1 MNASAARREPCEM
14 NASAAF
20 SGAPADLPAAMRRFD
35 LLVVGGGINGA
46 GIARDAA
53 GRGISVALVE
63 QGDFAGATSSASTKL
78 IHGGLRYLEQ
88 YEFRLVAEALAER
101 EVLLRIASHIAWP
114 LRFVMPHADGLRP
127 SWMIRAGL
135 FLYDRIGGH
144 ISLPRSESIR
154 LSRDGA
160 GAALA
165 SRYRHGYAYSD
176 AWVDDARL
184 VILNLRSAQ
193 SHGATI
199 LPRTRF
205 VTARARQGRWRVTIE
220 HEDGERETLDAGA
233 LVNAAG
239 PWVETVAASAGGSS
253 PRASVQLVK
262 GSHVVVPRIHAQSHA
277 YILQNDDRRI
287 VFLIPYERDFTLIG
301 TTDVRVDSI
310 ESARAIDADE
320 TRYLLRAA
328 NRYLARPLAE
338 RDIVWSY
345 TGVRPLYD
353 DGASDPSEITRDYT
367 LELRTFDGA
376 AQLDIYGGKITTY
389 RRLAEAALDRLAPY
403 LSARRGR
410 WTHGESLPGAP
421 KDPIAARS
429 ELHARYPQLPK
440 ALLDGLFRR
449 HGTLA
454 AQVLGDAST
463 LETLGEDLDGGL
475 YERELRWFVENE
487 WARRADD
494 VLWRRSKA
502 GLHMSAQSRARVAQ
516 LLGESEKA
524 A

>member
-1 MNASAARREPCEM
+1 
-14 NASAAF
+14 
-20 SGAPADLPAAMRRFD
+20 
-35 LLVVGGGINGA
+35 

-53 GRGISVALVE
+53 GRGVSVALVE
-63 QGDFAGATSSASTKL
+63 QGDFGGATSSASTKL

-114 LRFVMPHADGLRP
+114 MRFVMPHAEGLRP

-135 FLYDRIGGH
+135 FLYDHIGGR
-144 ISLPRSESIR
+144 ISLPRSESVR
-154 LSRDGA
+154 LARDGA
-160 GAALA
+160 GAGLA
-165 SRYRHGYAYSD
+165 PRYRSGYAYSD

-184 VILNLRSAQ
+184 VVLNLRSAHA
-193 SHGATI
+193 HGAQL

-205 VTARARQGRWRVTIE
+205 VSAQAREGRWRATIE
-220 HEDGERETLDAGA
+220 HASGARETIEART

-239 PWVETVAASAGGSS
+239 PWVDVVASAAGGRSQ
-253 PRASVQLVK
+253 RASVQLVK
-262 GSHVVVPRIHAQSHA
+262 GSHIVVPRIHPQPHA
-277 YILQNDDRRI
+277 YILQNDDRRVI
-287 VFLIPYERDFTLIG
+287 FLIPYERDFTLIG

-310 ESARAIDADE
+310 EASRTIDDDE

-338 RDIVWSY
+338 RDVVWSY

-353 DGASDPSEITRDYT
+353 DGSNDPSEITRDYT

-389 RRLAEAALDRLAPY
+389 RRLAEAALDRLAPH
-403 LSARRGR
+403 LSYRRGS
-410 WTHGESLPGAP
+410 WTHAEALPGAP
-421 KDPIAARS
+421 SDRVAARA
-429 ELHARYPQLPK
+429 ELHARYPQLPRV
-440 ALLDGLFRR
+440 LLDALFRR
-449 HGTLA
+449 HGTLT
-454 AQVLGDAST
+454 AQLLGDATT
-463 LETLGEDLDGGL
+463 LEALGEDFGGGL

-487 WARRADD
+487 WACSADD

-502 GLHMSAQSRARVAQ
+502 GLHMSARLRERVGQ
-516 LLGESEKA
+516 LFAESEKIA
-524 A
+524 

>member
-1 MNASAARREPCEM
+1 MNAGIAPSPPARDEDR
-14 NASAAF
+14 ARS
-20 SGAPADLPAAMRRFD
+20 FD

-53 GRGISVALVE
+53 GRGVSVALVE
-63 QGDFAGATSSASTKL
+63 QGDFGGATSSASTKL

-114 LRFVMPHADGLRP
+114 LRFVMPHAEGLRP

-135 FLYDRIGGH
+135 FLYDHIGGR
-144 ISLPRSESIR
+144 ISLPRSESVR
-154 LSRDGA
+154 LSRNGA
-160 GAALA
+160 GAGLA
-165 SRYRHGYAYSD
+165 PRFRHGYAYSD

-193 SHGATI
+193 AHGAR
-199 LPRTRF
+199 LFPRTRF
-205 VTARARQGRWRVTIE
+205 VSATARAGRWRATIE
-220 HEDGERETLDAGA
+220 HDGGARETIDART

-239 PWVETVAASAGGSS
+239 PWVDAVAAAAGGRS

-262 GSHVVVPRIHAQSHA
+262 GSHVVVPRIHAQPHA
-277 YILQNDDRRI
+277 YILQNDDRRVI
-287 VFLIPYERDFTLIG
+287 FLIPYERDFTLVG

-310 ESARAIDADE
+310 DAARTIDADE

-338 RDIVWSY
+338 RDVVWSY

-353 DGASDPSEITRDYT
+353 DGSNDPSEITRDYT
-367 LELRTFDGA
+367 LELRSFDGA

-389 RRLAEAALDRLAPY
+389 RRLAEAALDRLAPH
-403 LSARRGR
+403 LSFRRGR
-410 WTHGESLPGAP
+410 WTHAEALPGAAP
-421 KDPIAARS
+421 DPVAARA
-429 ELHARYPQLPK
+429 ELHARYPRLP
-440 ALLDGLFRR
+440 ARLLDALFRR

-454 AQVLGDAST
+454 TQVLGDAT
-463 LETLGEDLDGGL
+463 TIETLGEDLDGGL
-475 YERELRWFVENE
+475 YECELRWFVENE
-487 WARRADD
+487 WARRAED

-502 GLHMSAQSRARVAQ
+502 GLHMSAHSRERVAE
-516 LLGESEKA
+516 LFAESEKA

>member
-1 MNASAARREPCEM
+1 MSESADSVASTADQAARV
-14 NASAAF
+14 
-20 SGAPADLPAAMRRFD
+20 GRFD

-53 GRGISVALVE
+53 GRGVSVALVE

-101 EVLLRIASHIAWP
+101 EVLLRIASHITWP

-135 FLYDRIGGH
+135 FLYDRIGGQ
-144 ISLPRSESIR
+144 ISLPRSETVR
-154 LSRDGA
+154 LTREGTGA
-160 GAALA
+160 GLA
-165 SRYRHGYAYSD
+165 PRYRIGYAYSD

-193 SHGATI
+193 SHGAT
-199 LPRTRF
+199 LFPRTRF
-205 VTARARQGRWRVTIE
+205 VSARAREGNWRVTIE
-220 HEDGERETLDAGA
+220 HDGGERETIVARA

-239 PWVETVAASAGGSS
+239 PWVDSVADAAGGRS
-253 PRASVQLVK
+253 PRASALLVK

-277 YILQNDDRRI
+277 YILQNDDRRV

-301 TTDVRVDSI
+301 TTDVRV
-310 ESARAIDADE
+310 ESVDPAPAIDGDE

-338 RDIVWSY
+338 RDVVWSY
-345 TGVRPLYD
+345 AGVRPLYD
-353 DGASDPSEITRDYT
+353 DGSNDPSEITRDYT

-376 AQLDIYGGKITTY
+376 AQLDVYGGKITTY
-389 RRLAEAALDRLAPY
+389 RRLAEAALDRLAPH
-403 LSARRGR
+403 LSYRRGR
-410 WTHGESLPGAP
+410 WTHTEALPGAP
-421 KDPIAARS
+421 ADPAAARAALS
-429 ELHARYPQLPK
+429 EQWPHLPA
-440 ALLDGLFRR
+440 ALLDALFRR

-454 AQVLGDAST
+454 AQVLGGATT
-463 LETLGEDLDGGL
+463 LESLGEDLGGGL
-475 YERELRWFVENE
+475 YERELRWFVEHE
-487 WARRADD
+487 WARCAED

-502 GLHMSAQSRARVAQ
+502 GLHMSARRRARVAE
-516 LLGESEKA
+516 LLAESEKTA
-524 A
+524 

>member
-1 MNASAARREPCEM
+1 
-14 NASAAF
+14 
-20 SGAPADLPAAMRRFD
+20 MRTGIALSMPGRDDDRPRSFD

-46 GIARDAA
+46 GVARDAA
-53 GRGISVALVE
+53 GRGVSVALVE
-63 QGDFAGATSSASTKL
+63 QGDFGGATSSASTKL

-114 LRFVMPHADGLRP
+114 LRFVMPHAEGLRP

-135 FLYDRIGGH
+135 FLYDRIGGR
-144 ISLPRSESIR
+144 ISLPRSECVR

-160 GAALA
+160 GAGLA
-165 SRYRHGYAYSD
+165 PRFRSGYAYSD

-193 SHGATI
+193 AHGAQ
-199 LPRTRF
+199 LFPRTRF
-205 VTARARQGRWRVTIE
+205 ASATARDGRWRATIE
-220 HEDGERETLDAGA
+220 HEGGARETIDARV

-239 PWVETVAASAGGSS
+239 PWVESVAAAAGGRS

-277 YILQNDDRRI
+277 YILQNDDRRV
-287 VFLIPYERDFTLIG
+287 VFLIPYERDFTLVG
-301 TTDVRVDSI
+301 TTDVRVESI
-310 ESARAIDADE
+310 EAARTIDADE

-338 RDIVWSY
+338 RDVAWSY
-345 TGVRPLYD
+345 SGVRPLYD
-353 DGASDPSEITRDYT
+353 DGSNDPSEITRDYT

-389 RRLAEAALDRLAPY
+389 RRLAEAALERLAPH
-403 LSARRGR
+403 LSYRRGR
-410 WTHGESLPGAP
+410 WTHTEPLPGAAP
-421 KDPIAARS
+421 DPVAARN

-440 ALLDGLFRR
+440 MVLDALFRR

-454 AQVLGDAST
+454 AQVLGDATT

-475 YERELRWFVENE
+475 YERELRWFVEKE

-502 GLHMSAQSRARVAQ
+502 GLHMSARSRERVAE
-516 LLGESEKA
+516 LLAESEKA

>member
-1 MNASAARREPCEM
+1 MHPGVALSRHAPDGERPRRV
-14 NASAAF
+14 
-20 SGAPADLPAAMRRFD
+20 D

-53 GRGISVALVE
+53 GRGVSVALVE
-63 QGDFAGATSSASTKL
+63 QGDFGGATSSASTKL

-101 EVLLRIASHIAWP
+101 EVLLRIASHIARP
-114 LRFVMPHADGLRP
+114 LRFVMPHAEGLRP

-135 FLYDRIGGH
+135 FLYDHIGGH
-144 ISLPRSESIR
+144 ISLPRSEHVR

-160 GAALA
+160 GAGLA
-165 SRYRHGYAYSD
+165 PRFRSGYAYSD

-193 SHGATI
+193 AHGAQ
-199 LPRTRF
+199 LLARTRF
-205 VTARARQGRWRVTIE
+205 VSAAAHRGRWRATIE
-220 HEDGERETLDAGA
+220 HEDGARETIDAQA

-239 PWVETVAASAGGSS
+239 PWVESVAAAAGGRST
-253 PRASVQLVK
+253 RASVQLVK
-262 GSHVVVPRIHAQSHA
+262 GSHVVVPRIHAQPHA
-277 YILQNDDRRI
+277 YILQNDDRRV
-287 VFLIPYERDFTLIG
+287 VFLIPYERDFTLLG

-310 ESARAIDADE
+310 AAARAIDADE

-338 RDIVWSY
+338 RDVVWSY
-345 TGVRPLYD
+345 SGVRPLYD
-353 DGASDPSEITRDYT
+353 DGSNDPSEITRDYT

-376 AQLDIYGGKITTY
+376 AQLDIYGGKLTTY

-403 LSARRGR
+403 LSYRRGR
-410 WTHGESLPGAP
+410 WTSGEPLPGAAA
-421 KDPIAARS
+421 DPYAART

-440 ALLDGLFRR
+440 TLLDALFRR

-454 AQVLGDAST
+454 AQVLGDAT
-463 LETLGEDLDGGL
+463 TIETLGEDLDGGL
-475 YERELRWFVENE
+475 YERELRWFVEHE
-487 WARRADD
+487 WARSAED

-502 GLHMSAQSRARVAQ
+502 GLHMGAQSRQRVAA
-516 LLGESEKA
+516 LLAESEKA